1 MEFGCGWVREGVW
14 VGRWV
19 DLCVWVCISNMPH
32 PYPSPFKFYLLMEI
46 EDFIHTLL
54 YFGYTGIMVFG
65 FWLLT
70 GSIGLYAIYFFNRK
84 IYAAVKQD

>member
-1 MEFGCGWVREGVW
+1 MERTTTGGG
-14 VGRWV
+14 
-19 DLCVWVCISNMPH
+19 S
-32 PYPSPFKFYLLMEI
+32 PSLSGSCAYYVLGYSVIYYMTKLEI
-46 EDFIHTLL
+46 EDFIPTLL

-70 GSIGLYAIYFFNRK
+70 GSIGFYATYFFNRK